1 MPDAVFVRPR
11 QARMLQRGPAKIVT
25 LTLREM
31 ERIIMQLSECKSKA
45 EFETLRKKVFSD
57 YVNLSYILANTF
69 SMPQSLS
76 VRQTVINQSIKNV
89 EHLIETR
96 GTPQIGADL
105 VRESIFCIETL
116 RRAYRLVDLIY
127 THGNID
133 LSLKEKD
140 QKLAVEFSSSA
151 IWSQLHLD
159 CLRFIVAHEIAAGRE
174 MLEEMLEGLRLSV
187 MAYSFARQGLEL
199 RTVREPF
206 LTDTILEEEDRQLLD
221 ESLIDYESSL
231 NAEP

>member
-11 QARMLQRGPAKIVT
+11 QARMLQRGPAQIVT

-31 ERIIMQLSECKSKA
+31 ERITTQLSECKSKS
-45 EFETLRKKVFSD
+45 EFVTLRKKIFSD
-57 YVNLSYILANTF
+57 YVHLSYILANTF
-69 SMPQSLS
+69 SMPESLL
-76 VRQTVINQSIKNV
+76 VRQAVIKQSIKNV

-96 GTPQIGADL
+96 GTPQIGVDH

-116 RRAYRLVDLIY
+116 RRAYRLVELIY
-127 THGNID
+127 ARGNID
-133 LSLKEKD
+133 PSVKEQD
-140 QKLAVEFSSSA
+140 QKLAVQFSSSA

-159 CLRFIVAHEIAAGRE
+159 CLRFIVERQIAIGQEI
-174 MLEEMLEGLRLSV
+174 LEEILEGLRLSV

-199 RTVREPF
+199 RTVREPY
-206 LTDTILEEEDRQLLD
+206 LTDTIQDEEDRQLLD
-221 ESLIDYESSL
+221 ESLIDYQSSL